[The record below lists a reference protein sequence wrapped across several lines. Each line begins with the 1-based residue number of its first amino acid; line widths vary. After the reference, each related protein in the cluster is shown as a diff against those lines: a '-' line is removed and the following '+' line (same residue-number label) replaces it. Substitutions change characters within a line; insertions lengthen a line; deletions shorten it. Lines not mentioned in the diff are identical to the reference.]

1 MQKITIVYDTSF
13 LMQEGAPVSF
23 DLTSGSNR
31 VLIGDEEP
39 TVLQHVI
46 PKQVKEEIFQ
56 KIGSGEEPNAE
67 RARTLCSKIMGLQD
81 YDEVNLERVII
92 PRIHEEF
99 LGPKSVVD
107 QKIVGLAYHLLSKT
121 PDSAIYVATNNGG
134 ILSELS
140 FLHSKKGMNIFTP
153 STKPQLEAWLA
164 ERAAAERMRRREAH
178 TVQEEEQ
185 AEDSKQAGLARSIAF
200 TVVGGAIGF
209 AMVQWKRGD
218 LMLSV
223 LVGAVGG
230 AAIGYWLS
238 TQVEKPSPD

>member
-1 MQKITIVYDTSF
+1 MEKITIVYDTSF
-13 LMQEGAPVSF
+13 LMQEEAPVSF
-23 DLTSGSNR
+23 DPASGPSR
-31 VLIGDEEP
+31 VLVGDEEP
-39 TVLQHVI
+39 AVLQHVI

-56 KIGSGEEPNAE
+56 KIGSSEESNAE

-81 YDEVNLERVII
+81 YDEVNLERIII

-99 LGPKSVVD
+99 LGPKSPVD
-107 QKIVGLAYHLLSKT
+107 QKIVGLAYYLLSKT
-121 PDSAIYVATNNGG
+121 PDSPVYVATNNGG

-164 ERAAAERMRRREAH
+164 ERAGAERQRRREALAEK
-178 TVQEEEQ
+178 QEEEI
-185 AEDSKQAGLARSIAF
+185 EDAKQSGLARSIAF
-200 TVVGGAIGF
+200 MIIGGIIGF

-218 LMLSV
+218 VVVSV

-238 TQVEKPSPD
+238 IQGGEHS